1 MDKTMF
7 KKLKKINSAKL
18 LIFKFFKKEAKF
30 TLWKHISISFFS
42 QSSAK
47 FSPKNKIDAT
57 NIYPNL
63 PYFGPL

>member
-1 MDKTMF
+1 
-7 KKLKKINSAKL
+7 
-18 LIFKFFKKEAKF
+18 
-30 TLWKHISISFFS
+30 LWKHISISFFS